1 MGRKGLHIGRHLLL
15 WIIALQ
21 VLNLSVGSVFAWDN
35 DYDYAYTYNKTYDP
49 TETAVEWIVEVAYGQ
64 QPAFSYDAHQDCGKC
79 LIKTFHW
86 KTDLQ
91 PVLPDPVFFA
101 VARNR
106 RVEFPEGALAS
117 PNADMLTPP
126 PRLTALRPVLCS

>member
-1 MGRKGLHIGRHLLL
+1 MGRKGLHTGRHLLL

-21 VLNLSVGSVFAWDN
+21 ILNLSVGSVFAWDN

-49 TETAVEWIVEVAYGQ
+49 TETAVEWIVELTYGQ
-64 QPAFSYDAHQDCGKC
+64 QPAFSYDAHQDGGKC

-91 PVLPDPVFFA
+91 PALPEPAFFS
-101 VARNR
+101 VARR
-106 RVEFPEGALAS
+106 PRIESPAGALAS
-117 PNADMLTPP
+117 PVADMFTPP
-126 PRLTALRPVLCS
+126 PEVSAA